1 MQTLR
6 LVARDK
12 SCNAIG
18 AGQCVWVLEYRY
30 SKKLLLT
37 VIFSGVLTL
46 VLNGCWNDNLVSPN
60 LHMAAQDNT
69 LDVATLLIDR
79 GANTEGIDLGWMN

>member
-1 MQTLR
+1 M
-6 LVARDK
+6 
-12 SCNAIG
+12 
-18 AGQCVWVLEYRY
+18 LEYRY

-37 VIFSGVLTL
+37 VIFSGVVTL